1 MSHIIITGA
10 SASGK
15 STVIRESIVP
25 AYRDTHDIVLVPTGS
40 TANHVLTKATPV
52 SADRPTLVIIDEV
65 RRPNIARAVEG
76 LLDLA
81 DPAKVMVVVAAEPGS
96 IRTNPGAV
104 LNLHLTR
111 EHFIVRDAA
120 MPAAA

>member
-1 MSHIIITGA
+1 MSHIIITGTR
-10 SASGK
+10 ASG
-15 STVIRESIVP
+15 
-25 AYRDTHDIVLVPTGS
+25 
-40 TANHVLTKATPV
+40 
-52 SADRPTLVIIDEV
+52 PTLVIIDEV
-65 RRPNIARAVEG
+65 RRPAIARAVEG

-120 MPAAA
+120 MPVAA